1 MGFSVNSYAKVWG
14 VEDKGKYSVVEL
26 SVSKKAKDRD
36 GNEIKDENGR
46 TVYDI
51 EFSNKFVRFVG
62 KAHELAKTLQ
72 KNDSIKI
79 LNCDVTNK
87 YDKEKNTTFTNYVV
101 FDAEP
106 SQYNNSSRGNSSSGK
121 QQNQSK
127 PSTKYDNDFL
137 NVDED
142 SDAGL
147 PFN

>member
-14 VEDKGKYSVVEL
+14 VEDKGNYSQVAL
-26 SVSKKAKDRD
+26 SISKKAKD
-36 GNEIKDENGR
+36 ENGR
-46 TVYDI
+46 NVYDV
-51 EFSNKFVRFVG
+51 EFSDKFVKFVG
-62 KAHELAKTLQ
+62 KAHELARTLKEQ
-72 KNDSIKI
+72 DSIKI
-79 LNCDVTNK
+79 LRCDVTQF
-87 YDKEKNTTFTNYVV
+87 YSKEKQRTYINYTV

-106 SQYNNSSRGNSSSGK
+106 SQYNNSNRGNSSSGK

>member
-1 MGFSVNSYAKVWG
+1 MGFSAGTYAKVWN
-14 VEDKGKYSVVEL
+14 VEDKGRYSVVEL
-26 SVSKKAKDRD
+26 SVSKKAKDEN
-36 GNEIKDENGR
+36 GNEIKGADGKS
-46 TVYDI
+46 VYNI
-51 EFSNKFVRFVG
+51 EFSSKFVRFVG
-62 KAHELAKTLQ
+62 KAHELAKALQ

-106 SQYNNSSRGNSSSGK
+106 SQYNNSNRGNSNSGK